1 MGLSVVMNEAYPNLD
16 LTSLWPMLAAMVVVA
31 GVLHIWFAIL
41 LMVLARKTGT
51 ANGWLALLPV
61 LNLFLMCMVGR
72 RSCGWVLAMFV
83 PFLNVIAFA
92 YIWGGI
98 AAARNQS
105 PWLGLL
111 MLVPLVNLLLPLIL
125 CFGPAT
131 GYAPVAAQ
139 YVSAGPMRGCGK
151 CGQSAGES
159 DAFCAHCGSPFGVAV
174 SPVRKQVPVQPMV
187 MAPRPATAGSGCWI
201 VLIVMGLFGVSALG
215 CCGVGGYFLLAPK
228 PYTPPVRQLAQL
240 PPAMAGSMSLLP
252 RDSVSEG
259 QAAPASIASQ
269 TFGGPGAATR
279 PRTVS
284 LPPEQFPRGIDVG
297 SIPQVASDVTSAVYR
312 TGPTAPPVSIQILN
326 MPNAAASAENWV
338 SQAAQATGGVTTPVT
353 IRSPNGQEFSGTQ
366 IESSTD
372 YICILTSYDD
382 GTTVFVSSR
391 SGESAAIASRL
402 AGNLGNSGGLSD
414 PQVEP
419 YICVLPA
426 IAIGSLEIVELF
438 TATGDGIMA
447 VAANLSPEEASDPQL
462 QQAIA
467 QFRQFVPAFVTAAVL
482 EDSAAQE
489 WNALVGTYATVGQAT
504 RIWRLIEWTAGWG
517 ATGRIAIH
525 GTNGLWFDETDGRI
539 VLFQKG
545 PHVVVLRGPV
555 GVPLDQLIA
564 LGEGL
569 QL

>member
-1 MGLSVVMNEAYPNLD
+1 MAINDWFDNPQLAGM
-16 LTSLWPMLAAMVVVA
+16 WPMFAAIAVVG
-31 GVLHIWFAIL
+31 GVIHVWFAIL

-61 LNLFLMCMVGR
+61 LNLFLMCSIGR
-72 RSCGWVLAMFV
+72 RSWGWVFAMLV
-83 PFLNVIAFA
+83 PFLNLIAFA

-105 PWLGLL
+105 AWLGLL
-111 MLVPLVNLLLPLIL
+111 MLVPLLNLLLPLIL

-131 GYAPVAAQ
+131 NAMTGYLVVSTAPL
-139 YVSAGPMRGCGK
+139 RGCRK
-151 CGQSAGES
+151 CGQAAAES
-159 DAFCAHCGSPFGVAV
+159 DAFCAHCGSPIGVAF

-201 VLIVMGLFGVSALG
+201 VLFVMGLFSVFALG
-215 CCGVGGYFLLAPK
+215 CCGVGGYFLLVPK

-252 RDSVSEG
+252 RDSVADG
-259 QAAPASIASQ
+259 QAVPASISSQ
-269 TFGGPGAATR
+269 TFGGPGAATQ

-284 LPPEQFPRGIDVG
+284 IPREQFPRGIDVE
-297 SIPQVASDVTSAVYR
+297 SIPQVASDLTSAVYR
-312 TGPTAPPVSIQILN
+312 TGPTAPPVSIQVLN
-326 MPNAAASAENWV
+326 MPNAAAEADNWT
-338 SQAAQATGGVTTPVT
+338 SQAAQATGGTATPIT

-366 IESSTD
+366 IESPTD
-372 YICILTSYDD
+372 YICILTSNDD
-382 GTTVFVSSR
+382 GITIFVSTPSPD
-391 SGESAAIASRL
+391 GAATAARL
-402 AGNLGNSGGLSD
+402 AGNLGNSGGLAD
-414 PQVEP
+414 PQIEP

-426 IAIGSLEIVELF
+426 SSIGDLEIVELF

-447 VAANLSPEEASDPQL
+447 VAATASDGQANDPQL
-462 QQAIA
+462 QQALA
-467 QFRQFVPAFVTAAVL
+467 QFRQFVPAYATAAVM
-482 EDSAAQE
+482 EDSSAQE

-517 ATGRIAIH
+517 ATGKLNIH
-525 GTNGLWFDETDGRI
+525 GTSGYWFDEADGRI

-545 PHVVVLRGPV
+545 PHVVILRGPA
-555 GVPLDQLIA
+555 GAPQEQLIA